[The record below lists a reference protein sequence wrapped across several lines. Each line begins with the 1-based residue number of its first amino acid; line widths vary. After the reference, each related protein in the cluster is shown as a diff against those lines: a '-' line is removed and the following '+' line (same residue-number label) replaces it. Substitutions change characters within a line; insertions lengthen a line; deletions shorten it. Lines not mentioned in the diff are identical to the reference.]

1 MNQTPFDAELLKKH
15 CRTWLDQMYQIINS
29 NEFQVK
35 MEGKSSVLKLMKSK
49 INTIEKQLQKN
60 DYKKLSANLFEFN
73 QKYVEHFK

>member
-1 MNQTPFDAELLKKH
+1 MNQPPFDAELLKKH

-29 NEFQVK
+29 NEFLEK

-73 QKYVEHFK
+73 QKFVEYFK